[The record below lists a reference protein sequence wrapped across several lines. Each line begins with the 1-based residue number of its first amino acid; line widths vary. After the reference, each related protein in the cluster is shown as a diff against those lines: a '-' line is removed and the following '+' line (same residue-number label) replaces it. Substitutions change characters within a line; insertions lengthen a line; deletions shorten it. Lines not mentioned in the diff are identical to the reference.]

1 MSGLLNILTESVN
14 EVPRIEFPNL
24 FDKSIIVNRVAFNL
38 FGVDIY
44 WYGVIIAVGV
54 ILAFIYAMHKCKQF
68 GLIPDH
74 VFDVAF
80 VAIIFGFIGARA
92 YYCIFID
99 TDINSLICVTE
110 DLQYTAVLLRR
121 RLRRRLPAL
130 SIR

>member
-54 ILAFIYAMHKCKQF
+54 ILALFTLCTSASSS
-68 GLIPDH
+68 GLSPTT
-74 VFDVAF
+74 F
-80 VAIIFGFIGARA
+80 
-92 YYCIFID
+92 
-99 TDINSLICVTE
+99 SM
-110 DLQYTAVLLRR
+110 
-121 RLRRRLPAL
+121 
-130 SIR
+130 